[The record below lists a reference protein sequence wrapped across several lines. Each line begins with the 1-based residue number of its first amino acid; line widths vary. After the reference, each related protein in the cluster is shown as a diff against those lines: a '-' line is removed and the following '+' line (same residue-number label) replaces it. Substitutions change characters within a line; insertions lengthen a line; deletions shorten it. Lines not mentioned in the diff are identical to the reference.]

1 MARRSGVTRRG
12 LLAATTGAAA
22 LPLVHIRTAGAAG
35 KLAIGFWDH
44 WVPEGNTVMR
54 KQVQAWAD
62 RNKVDV
68 QADFI
73 TSVGSKLL
81 LTQSAEAQAR
91 AGHDAFAFAQWDV
104 RNHADSLEPV
114 DDAVKRLTDQYGP
127 ANEVCQYLGVKDGHW
142 IAVPTSSGTQIKGPC
157 GRISVLRDKA
167 GIDVTAM
174 YPAKPEHTP
183 EADNWTYDTMLK
195 AAEACRKAGMPFGIG
210 LGTTADSTDTAGA
223 MFAAFGAELIDREGN
238 IQVKSDNVRAVLEY
252 GQKWVKTLPDDTIA
266 YDDATDNRAL
276 IAGKSA
282 LIYNPPSAW
291 AVARRDAPQ
300 VAADCWTF
308 PAAVGP
314 KGRFV
319 PYLAFFWGVWS
330 FSKNKAAAKDLI
342 VYLMERPQ
350 VEERTTVVLGFD
362 LPPFDTMNDFKI
374 WEEAEPPKGTIY
386 NYPLRPWHNARPN
399 VAASWAT
406 PEVAVQIYNSGML
419 AGMLARLLTGQSIDQ
434 VVAWTQTELE
444 GFMR

>member
-1 MARRSGVTRRG
+1 
-12 LLAATTGAAA
+12 
-22 LPLVHIRTAGAAG
+22 
-35 KLAIGFWDH
+35 
-44 WVPEGNTVMR
+44 
-54 KQVQAWAD
+54 
-62 RNKVDV
+62 
-68 QADFI
+68 
-73 TSVGSKLL
+73 
-81 LTQSAEAQAR
+81 
-91 AGHDAFAFAQWDV
+91 
-104 RNHADSLEPV
+104 
-114 DDAVKRLTDQYGP
+114 
-127 ANEVCQYLGVKDGHW
+127 
-142 IAVPTSSGTQIKGPC
+142 
-157 GRISVLRDKA
+157 
-167 GIDVTAM
+167 
-174 YPAKPEHTP
+174 
-183 EADNWTYDTMLK
+183 
-195 AAEACRKAGMPFGIG
+195 
-210 LGTTADSTDTAGA
+210 

-276 IAGKSA
+276 ISGKSA

-308 PAAVGP
+308 PAAAGP

-319 PYLAFFWGVWS
+319 PYAAFFWGVWS
-330 FSKNKAAAKDLI
+330 FSRNKAAAKDLL

-350 VEERTTVVLGFD
+350 VEERTTVVHGFD
-362 LPPFDTMNDFKI
+362 LPPFDTMNDFKV

-399 VAASWAT
+399 VAASWAA

-434 VVAWTQTELE
+434 VVAWTQAELE
-444 GFMR
+444 GFLR